1 MGQKTLEI
9 RDRTI
14 FDGVIGKY
22 FLKAIFAV
30 WFKLAGWRAIGAN
43 QKGAGITIAAPHT
56 SNWDVIYALGAAIL
70 LDIKIYFS
78 IKDSWCRKPI
88 IGRIMMWLGAIPISR
103 EVGKQGQ
110 IAKISRFVD
119 RHKDQRIF
127 FLFTAEGTR
136 GKVEKWK
143 TGFYHLAKGTG
154 LPIFLAKVDFRTKES
169 GVFHTYHLTDDQ
181 EDDIRCIQ
189 ESYKKVRAK
198 YPELQYPEYTGPL
211 PELSELE
218 AGILRTVYLAR
229 GMVSRVDIAARL
241 KAQKLSAAFLD
252 YLVDKGVLEKTNDPE
267 PQYQLTFAGKGCLLH
282 LFPALPQPERV

>member
-1 MGQKTLEI
+1 MNKPSLEI
-9 RDRTI
+9 RDHTI

-22 FLKAIFAV
+22 FLKGIFWV
-30 WFKLAGWRAIGAN
+30 WFKLAGWKAIGAN
-43 QKGAGITIAAPHT
+43 QTGAGITIAAPHT
-56 SNWDVIYALGAAIL
+56 SNWDVVYAMGAAIL

-78 IKDSWCRKPI
+78 IKDSWCRKPV

-103 EVGKQGQ
+103 EGGKQGQ
-110 IAKISRFVD
+110 IAKITRFVD

-136 GKVEKWK
+136 GKVDQWK

-169 GVFHTYHLTDDQ
+169 GVFHSYQLTDDQ
-181 EDDIRCIQ
+181 ADDIRAIQ
-189 ESYKKVRAK
+189 ESYKKIQGK

-211 PELSELE
+211 PELTEFD
-218 AGILRTVYLAR
+218 ARILHTVYVAKGL
-229 GMVSRVDIAARL
+229 VSRLDIAARL
-241 KAQKLSAAFLD
+241 KAQQLSTTLLD
-252 YLVDKGVLEKTNDPE
+252 YLVAKGVLEKTADPE

-282 LFPALPQPERV
+282 LFPVLPKAA

>member
-1 MGQKTLEI
+1 MNKPSMEI
-9 RDRTI
+9 RDRTL
-14 FDGVIGKY
+14 FDGVVAKY
-22 FLKAIFAV
+22 VLKGIFWV

-70 LDIKIYFS
+70 LNIKIYFS

-103 EVGKQGQ
+103 EGGKQGQ
-110 IAKISRFVD
+110 IAKITRFVD

-136 GKVEKWK
+136 GKVDRWK

-169 GVFHTYHLTDDQ
+169 GVFHSYHLTDNQ
-181 EDDIRCIQ
+181 EEDIRCIQ

-218 AGILRTVYLAR
+218 TRILHTVYLAK
-229 GMVSRVDIAARL
+229 GMVSQLEIAGRL
-241 KAQKLSAAFLD
+241 KAQKLSASLMDFL
-252 YLVDKGVLEKTNDPE
+252 VEKGVLEKTTDPE
-267 PQYQLTFAGKGCLLH
+267 PRYQLTFAGKGCLLH
-282 LFPALPQPERV
+282 LFPALPHKGRV